1 MKKAVRQR
9 LLQLNRD
16 FYDTVAGPFDR
27 TRQGWTPGKRRLL
40 DYLPDVDERTALK
53 IADIGCGNGRF
64 ALMLDSLGQDVW
76 YTGVDGNQ
84 HLLALACE
92 QTEELSHVAT
102 RYYEVDLANAQWTEY
117 AETSTQYDMIVCL
130 ATVQHMPGYDLRC
143 RLMAELASLLT
154 QDGLLAVSAWQFLES
169 ERFRQRLV
177 DWHEIGLDASDV
189 ESGDALLPWKQ
200 GAYALRYVHQIDEIE
215 MSRLV
220 SDNDLVIKDTY
231 RADGKEGNL
240 NLYALIAR
248 Q

>member
-9 LLQLNRD
+9 LLQLYRD

-27 TRQGWTPGKRRLL
+27 TRQGWTPGKYRLL
-40 DYLPDVDERTALK
+40 DYMPDVGERTALK

-76 YTGVDGNQ
+76 YTGIDGNQ
-84 HLLALACE
+84 HLLSLACE
-92 QTEELSHVAT
+92 QTEELSHVTT
-102 RYYEVDLANAQWTEY
+102 RYYKADLANAQWMEY
-117 AETSTQYDMIVCL
+117 AETSIQYDMIVCL
-130 ATVQHMPGYDLRC
+130 ATIQHMPGYDLRR
-143 RLMAELASLLT
+143 RLMADLASLLT

-220 SDNDLVIKDTY
+220 SDNDLVVKDTY

-240 NLYALIAR
+240 NLYALLAR